1 MTDATIP
8 SITSEAMTAKTAA
21 QILVDCLVSNGTDRV
36 YGVPG
41 ESYLAVLDA
50 LYGRADIHYL
60 NCRQEG
66 GAAMAAEAYGKLT
79 GRPGVCMVTRGP
91 GATNASAGV
100 HVALQDSTPLILL
113 IGQVG
118 RGMQDREAFQEID
131 YRRMFGQLA
140 KWVAQ
145 IDDPTRIAEYLNRAY
160 ATATSGRPGPVVLA
174 LPEDMLRETVADPQL
189 PPPAKSTVP
198 APAAQDLETLAALLG
213 ASRKPLLLI
222 GGGGWTAAATE
233 QGKLFAEAN
242 QLPVAASF
250 RCQDYLDNAHPHYIG
265 HVGIGIDP
273 NLARRVRECDL
284 LLVLGPRLGEMT
296 TNGYDLLT
304 PPQAAMPLVHI
315 HADAEELG
323 RVYHPTLAINAGAT
337 TAAAALA
344 GLGRVPRQVD
354 RDWLGAARADY
365 EDYCR
370 GQASPGAVQLR
381 EIVSYLSET
390 LPEEAIVSNGAG
402 NYAIW
407 LHRFFRYRRFRT
419 QLAPT
424 CGSMGYGLPAAVAAA
439 ELYRDRP
446 VVCFA
451 GDGCFMMS
459 CQEFAT
465 AVQYGLKL
473 VVILVNNGS
482 YGTIRMHQERQ
493 YPGRVS
499 GTALVNPDFA
509 ALARAMGGFGE
520 CVTRT
525 GQFAEVFSRALA
537 HQGPALIELRVDPE
551 ALTPGTTLAETRA
564 VASAKR

>member
-1 MTDATIP
+1 MTHR
-8 SITSEAMTAKTAA
+8 TAA

-50 LYGRADIHYL
+50 LHGREDIRYL
-60 NCRQEG
+60 NFRQEG

-79 GRPGVCMVTRGP
+79 GRPGICMVTRGP

-145 IDDPTRIAEYLNRAY
+145 IDDPNRMAEYLNRAY

-174 LPEDMLRETVADPQL
+174 LPEDMLREKVAMLPLPAPAQTV
-189 PPPAKSTVP
+189 VP
-198 APAAQDLETLAALLG
+198 APSPQDLAALAVLLG
-213 ASRKPLLLI
+213 ASRKPLLLV
-222 GGGGWTAAATE
+222 GGGGWSADASA
-233 QGKLFAEAN
+233 QVQAFAEAN

-250 RCQDYLDNAHPHYIG
+250 RCQDYLDNEHPHYIG

-296 TNGYDLLT
+296 TSGYQLLT
-304 PPQAAMPLVHI
+304 PPQTAMPLVHI
-315 HADAEELG
+315 HAAAEELG
-323 RVYHPTLAINAGAT
+323 RVYSPTLAINAGAT
-337 TAAAALA
+337 TAARALA
-344 GLGRVPRQVD
+344 GLGHVARQVD
-354 RDWLGAARADY
+354 RDWLPTARADHEAY
-365 EDYCR
+365 RR

-381 EIVSYLSET
+381 EIVSYLSEI
-390 LPEEAIVSNGAG
+390 LPEEAIISNGAG

-407 LHRFFRYRRFRT
+407 LHRFFSYRTYRT

-439 ELYRDRP
+439 ELDRERP

-465 AVQYGLKL
+465 AVQYRLKL

-499 GTALVNPDFA
+499 GTELVNPDFA

-520 CVTRT
+520 CVTQT
-525 GQFAEVFSRALA
+525 GQFAEVFARARA
-537 HQGPALIELRVDPE
+537 YQGPALIELQVDAE
-551 ALTPGTTLAETRA
+551 ALTPNATLTETRDA
-564 VASAKR
+564 ATARGAS

>member
-1 MTDATIP
+1 M
-8 SITSEAMTAKTAA
+8 SQQTAA
-21 QILVDCLVSNGTDRV
+21 QILVDCLVRNGTDRV

-50 LYGRADIHYL
+50 LHGRADIRYL
-60 NCRQEG
+60 NFRQEG

-100 HVALQDSTPLILL
+100 HVAQQDSTPLILL

-145 IDDPTRIAEYLNRAY
+145 IDDPARMAEYLNRAY

-174 LPEDMLRETVADPQL
+174 LPEDMLREQVAIAPL
-189 PPPAKSTVP
+189 PPPAKTVVSAP
-198 APAAQDLETLAALLG
+198 APQELETLAALLG

-222 GGGGWTAAATE
+222 GGGGWSAAASE
-233 QGKLFAEAN
+233 QVRVFAEDN
-242 QLPVAASF
+242 GLPVAASF
-250 RCQDYLDNAHPHYIG
+250 RCQDYLDNRHPHYIG

-273 NLARRVRECDL
+273 QLAQRVRECDL
-284 LLVLGPRLGEMT
+284 LLALGPRLGEMT
-296 TNGYDLLT
+296 TSGYQLLT
-304 PPQAAMPLVHI
+304 PPQTAMPLVHI

-344 GLGRVPRQVD
+344 GLGCVPRQVD
-354 RDWLGAARADY
+354 RDWLPAARADF
-365 EDYCR
+365 EAYCV

-381 EIVSYLSET
+381 EIVAYLSET
-390 LPEEAIVSNGAG
+390 LPEDAIISNGAG

-407 LHRFFRYRRFRT
+407 LHRFYRYRRYRS

-439 ELYRDRP
+439 ELCRERP

-451 GDGCFMMS
+451 GDGCFMMT

-465 AVQYGLKL
+465 AVQYELKL

-499 GTALVNPDFA
+499 GTELVNPDFA
-509 ALARAMGGFGE
+509 ALARSMGGFGAS
-520 CVTRT
+520 VTRT
-525 GQFAEVFSRALA
+525 GQFAEAFDRARN
-537 HQGPALIELRVDPE
+537 HPGPALIELRVDPE
-551 ALTPGTTLAETRA
+551 ALTPNVTLAETRA
-564 VASAKR
+564 AAAAREGA